1 MSEILI
7 TSGLIQVTLAVLM
20 GWPLA
25 LLHSGWKQVGPLR
38 HTKRVLQYHLDNVF
52 MGILQ
57 MVIATVFPDMPVI
70 AGWLLLIGS
79 WTNPMPFIYMA
90 ASTKPLPEQ
99 RGMRIFSIIS
109 FIIMTTAYLGLVA
122 AWLTR

>member
-1 MSEILI
+1 ML
-7 TSGLIQVTLAVLM
+7 
-20 GWPLA
+20 
-25 LLHSGWKQVGPLR
+25 
-38 HTKRVLQYHLDNVF
+38 
-52 MGILQ
+52 
-57 MVIATVFPDMPVI
+57 IATVFPDMPVI

-109 FIIMTTAYLGLVA
+109 FIIMTTAYLWLVA